1 MAYSLLDI
9 VNDLKMIGRDDAN
22 CDEQSLIR
30 HARFFLR
37 GLGKRLQSA
46 SMITLRDFVSAAC
59 AKVSYASRISSN
71 LKRCV
76 MSNLASI
83 LLAFS
88 DLSSI
93 GMLTV
98 STRRVVMEILRSQS
112 FSKCKATGT
121 P

>member
-1 MAYSLLDI
+1 MAYSLLVC
-9 VNDLKMIGRDDAN
+9 VNCLKTIGHGNATCN
-22 CDEQSLIR
+22 EQSLVWW
-30 HARFFLR
+30 AGFFLR
-37 GLGKRLQSA
+37 GKGERLQST
-46 SMITLRDFVSAAC
+46 SMMTLRDLVSAAC